1 MRLHQI
7 VHPSSTGH
15 GFFCQNSVV
24 WAEEVSAGNMG
35 ETLRGETVPQPSAS
49 YVGHVSRQ
57 RRIVPGIER
66 TSAWSEGGLVFDF
79 GLRLCAMR

>member
-1 MRLHQI
+1 
-7 VHPSSTGH
+7 
-15 GFFCQNSVV
+15 
-24 WAEEVSAGNMG
+24 MG
-35 ETLRGETVPQPSAS
+35 ETLRGETVPQPSVS